1 MNDTLASRLP
11 SFVLRPASCILH
23 LAPCILH
30 PRPLLI
36 LLSLTLI
43 IPLAACGPTAV
54 TPPTPITLRIAGS
67 TSMLPLLSDLT
78 AAYTEEYPHV
88 HFAVEGGGSHVGLE
102 RLEGGEIDL
111 AACSWLPSPEKDTPQ
126 PYVATSVAWD
136 GIALIVHPDNPLDEL
151 TLLQVRDIYAGWR
164 LDWQEVG
171 GRAGDIIVISRE
183 DGSGTRAVFE
193 RRVMGEQPVTLT
205 AIVMP
210 SSAAVVSYV
219 ARHATAIGYVSMAY
233 VNGQVVGWS
242 GGQMVRW
249 SGGQVVGWS
258 DGQMVG
264 WSGGQQKRPSDQG
277 PTDQGPSDHQT
288 NRPTDQPTIKVLRI
302 EGAYPTP
309 DTVRSGV
316 YHLTRPLY
324 LVTWGEPTGEVRAF
338 IDFALSPA
346 GQAIIGQRYGR
357 VR

>member
-242 GGQMVRW
+242 D
-249 SGGQVVGWS
+249 GQVVGWS
-258 DGQMVG
+258 DGRVVR
-264 WSGGQQKRPSDQG
+264 WSTEATIRPRTNRPRTKRPSDQ
-277 PTDQGPSDHQT
+277 QT
-288 NRPTDQPTIKVLRI
+288 NRPADHQ
-302 EGAYPTP
+302 
-309 DTVRSGV
+309 GV
-316 YHLTRPLY
+316 AH
-324 LVTWGEPTGEVRAF
+324 
-338 IDFALSPA
+338 
-346 GQAIIGQRYGR
+346 
-357 VR
+357 